1 MSTHKMVL
9 NESQI
14 TGWRMG
20 FSNFLWKE
28 NGRWWK
34 TRLWVIQI
42 LVFLFLVNGTTIA
55 MLMTEPEKEFNLII
69 FFLNAGIFPAIA
81 ITIVMQDALIEEK
94 RSGTAAWVLS
104 KPISRAAFLLAKWI
118 ANSFGIFIT
127 AVVTQGL
134 IAYAL
139 FRTIPAWTV
148 QPLDM
153 ALGMA
158 VVTLFLLFSLTLTL
172 MLGTF
177 FQGRGPVI
185 GISLLALLAQYYL
198 LNVPILR
205 LFLPGALIFPVGQ
218 EMNQIPSLAAQLA
231 LGQSISTWVPIGMAV
246 LFIPVFFAITLWR
259 FKKEEF

>member
-9 NESQI
+9 NERQL
-14 TGWRMG
+14 TDWRMG

-34 TRLWVIQI
+34 TRLWVIKA
-42 LVFLFLVNGTTIA
+42 LVFLFLVNGTNIA
-55 MLMTEPEKEFNLII
+55 MLMTEPEKEFNLIV
-69 FFLNAGIFPAIA
+69 FFLDAGIFPAIA

-104 KPISRAAFLLAKWI
+104 KPISRTAFLLAKWI

-127 AVVTQGL
+127 AVVIQGL
-134 IAYAL
+134 IAFVL
-139 FRTIPAWTV
+139 FRTLPTWTV
-148 QPLDM
+148 RPLDL

-158 VVTLFLLFSLTLTL
+158 LVALFLLFFLTLTL

-198 LNVPILR
+198 LNVPFLR
-205 LFLPGALIFPVGQ
+205 PFLPGALIFPTGQ
-218 EMNQIPSLAAQLA
+218 EMNQVPSLAAQLA
-231 LGQSISTWVPIGMAV
+231 MGQSIPTWIPAAVTILYLPV
-246 LFIPVFFAITLWR
+246 LFAIALWR

>member
-1 MSTHKMVL
+1 MVTDKMMLKETQV
-9 NESQI
+9 

-34 TRLWVIQI
+34 TRLWIIQALI
-42 LVFLFLVNGTTIA
+42 FLFLVNGTTIT
-55 MLMTEPEKEFNLII
+55 MLMTEPGMEFNLII
-69 FFLNAGIFPAIA
+69 FFLDAGIFPAIA

-104 KPISRAAFLLAKWI
+104 KPISRTAFLLAKWI

-127 AVVTQGL
+127 AVVIQGL
-134 IAYAL
+134 IAFAL

-148 QPLDM
+148 QPMNL
-153 ALGMA
+153 ALGM
-158 VVTLFLLFSLTLTL
+158 VLVTLFLLFSLTLTL

-198 LNVPILR
+198 LNVPFLR
-205 LFLPGALIFPVGQ
+205 PFLPGALIFPTGQ

-231 LGQSISTWVPIGMAV
+231 MGQSIPTW
-246 LFIPVFFAITLWR
+246 IPAAATILYIPMFFAIALWR

>member
-9 NESQI
+9 NERQL

-34 TRLWVIQI
+34 TRLWVIQT
-42 LVFLFLVNGTTIA
+42 LVFLFLVNGMTIP
-55 MLMTEPEKEFNLII
+55 MLMTEPGKEFNLII
-69 FFLNAGIFPAIA
+69 FFLDAGILPAIA

-104 KPISRAAFLLAKWI
+104 KPISRTAFLLAKWI

-127 AVVTQGL
+127 AVVIQGL
-134 IAYAL
+134 VAFVL

-148 QPLDM
+148 QPLDL

-158 VVTLFLLFSLTLTL
+158 LIMLFLLFSLTLTL

-177 FQGRGPVI
+177 FQSRGPVI

-198 LNVPILR
+198 LNVPFLR
-205 LFLPGALIFPVGQ
+205 PFLPGALILPVGQ
-218 EMNQIPSLAAQLA
+218 EMDQVPSLAAQLA
-231 LGQSISTWVPIGMAV
+231 MGQSISTWIPIAAAV
-246 LFIPVFFAITLWR
+246 LFIPVFFAIALWR